1 MDEIKI
7 FSADI
12 ATSFGVFP
20 SDAVIK
26 KDEVMDSPLIENRV
40 PEKIFKEGETVKVLN
55 YRVDLN
61 ARSKIS
67 LEISKDGKSYFA
79 DAYYVFGKE
88 IGAEIGSIVSSYM
101 GWLFGNPTVVEQ
113 IVNFQEEDA
122 SMSLW
127 KESNRE
133 FHENLRKVIKVRH
146 VSSKF
151 GL

>member
-26 KDEVMDSPLIENRV
+26 KDELMDSPLIENRV

-88 IGAEIGSIVSSYM
+88 ISAEISSIVSSYM